1 MEWTIEYNNFMGS
14 EFFVISTPVE
24 NGKHTIMV
32 EYKEGRAHS
41 GWIVRDACDSG
52 EVRSS
57 MLRAIMSYIDRSKV
71 ANRSKV
77 GHCGWMIDVG
87 LPALETAKF
96 ELVSTMC
103 STYLTKHAKA
113 VN

>member
-1 MEWTIEYNNFMGS
+1 MEWTIEHHVFMDM
-14 EFFVISTPVE
+14 EFFTISTPIE

-32 EYKEGRAHS
+32 EYKAARGKS
-41 GWIVRDACDSG
+41 GWVVRDVCDSG
-52 EVRSS
+52 LVRAS
-57 MLRAIMSYIDRSKV
+57 MLRAFMSYIDVSKES
-71 ANRSKV
+71 NKSKV

-103 STYLTKHAKA
+103 SAYLTRQHQG